1 MVNSEAVERRRMSE
15 IINFLDDS
23 ELRGCWKMI
32 VKMVVDEVV
41 CKEADRVATD
51 QPESRLA
58 LLI

>member
-41 CKEADRVATD
+41 CKEAHRLATD
-51 QPESRLA
+51 QP
-58 LLI
+58 

>member
-1 MVNSEAVERRRMSE
+1 MSE
-15 IINFLDDS
+15 MINFLDDS

-32 VKMVVDEVV
+32 VKFLVEEVV

-51 QPESRLA
+51 QPEKRLA

>member
-1 MVNSEAVERRRMSE
+1 MSE
-15 IINFLDDS
+15 MIDFLDDH

-32 VKMVVDEVV
+32 VKMKMVRDEKV

>member
-1 MVNSEAVERRRMSE
+1 
-15 IINFLDDS
+15 
-23 ELRGCWKMI
+23 MI